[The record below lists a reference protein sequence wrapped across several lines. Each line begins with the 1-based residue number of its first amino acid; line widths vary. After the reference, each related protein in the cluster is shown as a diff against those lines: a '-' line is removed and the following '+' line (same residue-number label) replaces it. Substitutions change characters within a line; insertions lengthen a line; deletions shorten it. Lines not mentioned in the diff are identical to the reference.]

1 MPAPP
6 KLRFHYEYPRPA
18 VTADAI
24 LWTFGE
30 RGWRVLL
37 IQRKSEPFAGRWAI
51 PGGFVNPDE
60 PPRDAAI
67 RELHEETNVV
77 AADFHEVGVFGEK
90 DRDPRGWTISNAFY
104 ALLPEGA
111 VRARAGDDASR
122 TRWHA
127 MDDLPSLAFDHE
139 RIIKLAKKRLTVDLY
154 TTCVARPLLPS
165 SFTTA
170 QFGAVARALD
180 ANAPSSTVA
189 LRRLAAFG
197 LVRRGQKAKWR
208 FVDSPKR

>member
-1 MPAPP
+1 MPAS

-67 RELHEETNVV
+67 RELHEETNVL
-77 AADFHEVGVFGEK
+77 ASDFHEVGVFGEK

-104 ALLPEGA
+104 ALLSEGA

-122 TRWHA
+122 TRWHT
-127 MDDLPSLAFDHE
+127 MDDLPALAFDHD
-139 RIIKLAKKRLTVDLY
+139 RIIDLAKKRLTIDLY
-154 TTCVARPLLPS
+154 TTRVVRPLLAT
-165 SFTTA
+165 SFTSA

-180 ANAPSSTVA
+180 GNAPASAVA

-197 LVRRGQKAKWR
+197 LVRRGQTRKWR
-208 FVDSPKR
+208 FVGDPKR